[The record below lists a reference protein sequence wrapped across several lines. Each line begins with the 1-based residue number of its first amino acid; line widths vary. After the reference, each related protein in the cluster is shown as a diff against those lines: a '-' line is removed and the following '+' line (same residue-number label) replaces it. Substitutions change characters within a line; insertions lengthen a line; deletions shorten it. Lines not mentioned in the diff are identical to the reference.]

1 VSDTAVQRFWDR
13 LARSELLPAD
23 RYRSARRAFG
33 KIHDPVEL
41 SQHLIHD
48 LGLTRWQCQE
58 LGRGRDQFFLGKYE
72 LVDKL
77 GAGGMGTVYRARRR
91 NVRREVSSRDMA
103 LKVVS
108 QKALSTPGS
117 VERFRYEVRTLAA
130 LNHPNIITALDAEC
144 EGDTHFLVMDYAPG
158 SDLSRWF
165 AEFRPLPVDWVCEC
179 IRQAAVGLHYAHEQG
194 LVHRDI
200 KPGNL
205 LVMAEDTNS
214 TPLVKILD
222 LGMARFKAEGEENEL
237 TSSRQILGTPD
248 YIAPEQ
254 ARGDAE
260 LDPRSDIYSLG
271 CTLYKLLSGLPPFP
285 ADSVREK
292 LKLRLTADVP
302 PLVPLRSDATA
313 QLDAV
318 IARMTARD
326 PADRYPNCAA
336 VAEALAPLCGG
347 ILDPNT
353 VVISRSRRSSAGS
366 GVSNRVPKMEPAKPH
381 RASKQVLDYV
391 RVKPWLSGGYVLGL
405 LSGVVLLGWA
415 LTRPIVVPKPPAVV
429 EPVVRV
435 EEPEPVEAATVLPGE
450 PFELA
455 WEGFPLGDEYP
466 MVLPPLEGRYQLSL
480 VFQSG
485 TPVGRGRVFLD
496 GRELWTG
503 RTHGPDGLTQNES
516 IDLGM
521 HSFRGESRTLTLDV
535 RREDSSEPF
544 AFVVRGLPI
553 AE

>member
-1 VSDTAVQRFWDR
+1 M
-13 LARSELLPAD
+13 PAD
-23 RYRSARRAFG
+23 RYRAARRAFG
-33 KIHDPVEL
+33 QIHDPVEL

-58 LGRGRDQFFLGKYE
+58 LGRGREQFFLGKYE

-91 NVRREVSSRDMA
+91 NARREVSSRDMA

-165 AEFRPLPVDWVCEC
+165 AEFRPLPVEWVCEC

-214 TPLVKILD
+214 IPLVKILD

-237 TSSRQILGTPD
+237 SNTNQILGTPD

-302 PLVPLRSDATA
+302 PLVPLRSDATP

-318 IARMTARD
+318 IAKMTARN
-326 PADRYPNCAA
+326 PADRYATCAA
-336 VAEALAPLCGG
+336 LAEELAPLCGAM
-347 ILDPNT
+347 LDPNT
-353 VVISRSRRSSAGS
+353 SAISRSRRSSAGS
-366 GVSNRVPKMEPAKPH
+366 GVSHKAPEIEKPKPNRAGKHVLQYVRAKPWFS
-381 RASKQVLDYV
+381 AA
-391 RVKPWLSGGYVLGL
+391 YVLGL
-405 LSGVVLLGWA
+405 LAGVVLLGWA
-415 LTRPIVVPKPPAVV
+415 LTRPVVVPNPPTIV
-429 EPVVRV
+429 EPVARV
-435 EEPEPVEAATVLPGE
+435 EQPPVDDGLTVLPGE

-466 MVLPPLEGRYQLSL
+466 MVLPQLHGRYQLSL

-485 TPVGRGRVFLD
+485 TPVGRGQVFLD
-496 GRELWTG
+496 GRELWSG
-503 RTHGPDGLTQNES
+503 RTHGPDGLTQNAP
-516 IDLGM
+516 IDLGS
-521 HSFRGESRTLTLDV
+521 HPFRGESRTLTLDV
-535 RREDSSEPF
+535 RRDESSEPF
-544 AFVVRGLPI
+544 AFVVRGLPL